1 MSHQGTMLSTIVCL
15 LPLFSH
21 LQPATG
27 ETTELLQS
35 VGSRTQKEN
44 YDEIVCTFNVKVSLS
59 RVDFVDKTGSEVFA
73 IVDCGTSCN
82 VLSSYQDVLRIVSPE
97 KTISG
102 DRFVFNASHSDRTNG
117 TYTCHGITAPQVV
130 YPTPS
135 GTGDGDGH
143 GDGYSDESQMT
154 SGSPP
159 ETDEVSHNAGGGSNG
174 LLALIIIPILLVLGA
189 VLFLHWCGVIQIP
202 GLPKTRG
209 EPRDLRH
216 IQGNR
221 LQPVTGCWER
231 TRGLWQS
238 TGEDNEDPF
247 ERLESNREQDEEACV
262 EAKEL
267 LGHNEEKLSLH
278 QDKKSFEAEGNDG
291 SKEEHPLLQDVCN
304 NTKHTQDDNASVGDS
319 QTSLQSLHRE
329 SNNDQDEEASLEAE
343 ALLSQN
349 EDKMSLHLG
358 VAPGKLKSDLSYPTE
373 ESFESDRNYECKDNE
388 MSDVKEEYPLLRD
401 SYNNTKPT
409 QDENASVED
418 RQTSPQSLHLSN
430 SIKATDVA
438 ADLSA
443 TSLSRD
449 NIQHKEESPHT
460 TSHSSA
466 PDDTVALTLKPA
478 IATNPPHLKLDSRVV
493 RNDSR
498 PLPGSSVIDNKE
510 SENDNKIDHP
520 SPTFIPYPLD
530 EEGKDNSVRTLK
542 DVRNYWKNYQHR
554 PPTASAMSEEM
565 QEEMKK
571 IKAQFAARTKKGMEG
586 TEERK
591 DDIAGI
597 NVKGKENSKA
607 DSEAITNEDTKGKL
621 THKNKEDMD
630 GKKER
635 EDEKANV
642 EMEEKEIMEIKLGTE
657 EKSIQKQEQIEETMA
672 AKVEQEDKEESKRE
686 EEHAQE
692 MEAEAVT
699 EKTADTRAETFKTS
713 KEPEKKVSNEND
725 DYKTAFDDDDADRS
739 RNDEGVVD
747 VDKLDGARS
756 TGQSLV
762 YTDLSNPEHSQECS
776 EGEKK
781 QTISSRLND
790 SPNTL
795 RKDEDDNSPDV

>member
-1 MSHQGTMLSTIVCL
+1 
-15 LPLFSH
+15 
-21 LQPATG
+21 
-27 ETTELLQS
+27 
-35 VGSRTQKEN
+35 
-44 YDEIVCTFNVKVSLS
+44 
-59 RVDFVDKTGSEVFA
+59 
-73 IVDCGTSCN
+73 
-82 VLSSYQDVLRIVSPE
+82 
-97 KTISG
+97 
-102 DRFVFNASHSDRTNG
+102 
-117 TYTCHGITAPQVV
+117 
-130 YPTPS
+130 
-135 GTGDGDGH
+135 
-143 GDGYSDESQMT
+143 
-154 SGSPP
+154 
-159 ETDEVSHNAGGGSNG
+159 
-174 LLALIIIPILLVLGA
+174 
-189 VLFLHWCGVIQIP
+189 
-202 GLPKTRG
+202 
-209 EPRDLRH
+209 
-216 IQGNR
+216 
-221 LQPVTGCWER
+221 
-231 TRGLWQS
+231 
-238 TGEDNEDPF
+238 
-247 ERLESNREQDEEACV
+247 
-262 EAKEL
+262 
-267 LGHNEEKLSLH
+267 
-278 QDKKSFEAEGNDG
+278 
-291 SKEEHPLLQDVCN
+291 
-304 NTKHTQDDNASVGDS
+304 
-319 QTSLQSLHRE
+319 
-329 SNNDQDEEASLEAE
+329 
-343 ALLSQN
+343 
-349 EDKMSLHLG
+349 MSLHLG

-418 RQTSPQSLHLSN
+418 HQTSPQSVHLSN

-449 NIQHKEESPHT
+449 NIQYKEESPHT

-466 PDDTVALTLKPA
+466 PDDTGRPTLKPP
-478 IATNPPHLKLDSRVV
+478 IAPKPPHLKLDSRDV

-510 SENDNKIDHP
+510 SENDNKMDHP

-530 EEGKDNSVRTLK
+530 EEGKDNSVTNVK
-542 DVRNYWKNYQHR
+542 KSRNFWQNIQHR

-591 DDIAGI
+591 DDIARI
-597 NVKGKENSKA
+597 NVKGQENSKA

-630 GKKER
+630 GKKEI

-642 EMEEKEIMEIKLGTE
+642 EMEEKEIMEMKLETE
-657 EKSIQKQEQIEETMA
+657 EKQDSIQKQEQIEETMA
-672 AKVEQEDKEESKRE
+672 AKVEQEDKEEAKRE

-699 EKTADTRAETFKTS
+699 EQTADTITETLKTS
-713 KEPEKKVSNEND
+713 KEPEKKVCKED
-725 DYKTAFDDDDADRS
+725 DHYKTAFDDDDADRS
-739 RNDEGVVD
+739 RSDEGVGD
-747 VDKLDGARS
+747 VDKLDGASS

-762 YTDLSNPEHSQECS
+762 YTDLSLPEHSQEGS
-776 EGEKK
+776 EGRSEKK